1 MTEPHPLLIALI
13 DHYKPDPQTVSQIE
27 KNGVGLDYVGHAEI
41 TKILIEIDPEWSW
54 QPVAWEN
61 GRPATHT
68 QLGKIT
74 KRDGTVLEFPTVSM
88 WGHLTLLGVT
98 RVAVG
103 SVEAHKADLDKE
115 LVSDFLRNAAMRFG
129 IALALWTKGTSNL
142 QQVVNAHRQETN
154 APAVLVRQ
162 PEKPRIASL
171 GANATNA
178 PTEPQLRFLRNLN
191 YEGPMPE
198 TKNDASALIK
208 RLAP

>member
-1 MTEPHPLLIALI
+1 MTDPHPLLIALI
-13 DHYKPDPQTVSQIE
+13 DHYKPDPQTVSQIV
-27 KNGVGLDYVGHAEI
+27 KNGVSLDYVGHAEI

-129 IALALWTKGTSNL
+129 IALDLWTKGETKV
-142 QQVVNAHRQETN
+142 QQVVNAHRQETD

-162 PEKPRIASL
+162 PEKPRTASL

-178 PTEPQLRFLRNLN
+178 PTEPQLKFLRNLN